1 MNELLSY
8 EDFGNLRMRDFWPH
22 NTTIYPE
29 TGVECCIGYGNG
41 EAVGFCHFLWPSRQ
55 PGRVA
60 EIRLEAFG
68 PDDCPE
74 SVAEKLLQ
82 VLNLPVRPGMAE
94 TQVRA
99 ALGEPIYQSN
109 PVDDVVIDHFYS
121 GNRWPFRV
129 ICTFRTESGLVSII
143 IVRADLYRI

>member
-1 MNELLSY
+1 MDELLPY
-8 EDFGNLRMRDFWPH
+8 EEFGDLRMRDFWPSSAE
-22 NTTIYPE
+22 IFQE

-41 EAVGFCHFLWPSRQ
+41 EGVGFCHFLWPSRQ

-74 SVAEKLLQ
+74 YVAEDLFR
-82 VLNLPVRPGMAE
+82 VLHLPIRPGMA
-94 TQVRA
+94 QVDVRA
-99 ALGEPIYQSN
+99 ALGRPLYESN
-109 PVDDVVIDHFYS
+109 PVDDVMVDHFRC

-129 ICTFRTESGLVSII
+129 ICTFRTADGLVSVL
-143 IVRADLYRI
+143 IVRADLYQA